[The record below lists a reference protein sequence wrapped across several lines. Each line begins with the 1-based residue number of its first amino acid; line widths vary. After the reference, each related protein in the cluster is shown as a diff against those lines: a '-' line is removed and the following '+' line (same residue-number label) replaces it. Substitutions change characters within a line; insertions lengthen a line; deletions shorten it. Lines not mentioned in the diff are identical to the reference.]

1 MASGPAEEGRRRRI
15 AVPGT
20 ILGVGL
26 GGFVDG
32 ILLHQILQWHHML
45 SSAGSDNLGL
55 RPYPP
60 DTLHGLQ
67 INTVW
72 DGFFHVI
79 CWLAVLLG
87 LWLLYARFTHSR
99 GRIWAS
105 RALWGWILVGWGAFN
120 LVEGVID
127 HHLLGLRDDRRPR
140 HPGPAHVRRTAGP
153 SAGAGRAVTRRRRP
167 HVLRRRPGR
176 TPARLRTPGP
186 LAPAP
191 RSPARDR
198 RSRAGRPLGTG
209 SLGEPTPVAGSTFFR
224 RRSQHATILTGDG
237 RRTIKMASSHRM
249 AGRTCRRSR
258 LPRRTTVA
266 PLWWGVSMQERA
278 RRHSSSPPS

>member
-105 RALWGWILVGWGAFN
+105 RALC
-120 LVEGVID
+120 
-127 HHLLGLRDDRRPR
+127 
-140 HPGPAHVRRTAGP
+140 
-153 SAGAGRAVTRRRRP
+153 SAGAP
-167 HVLRRRPGR
+167 
-176 TPARLRTPGP
+176 
-186 LAPAP
+186 
-191 RSPARDR
+191 
-198 RSRAGRPLGTG
+198 
-209 SLGEPTPVAGSTFFR
+209 STW
-224 RRSQHATILTGDG
+224 SKASSTTTCSASEMIAAHATLAQLMYAVLLVRAPVPAEQLRDAADLMYYGGDL
-237 RRTIKMASSHRM
+237 AEL
-249 AGRTCRRSR
+249 R
-258 LPRRTTVA
+258 LAFALLARWRPRRA
-266 PLWWGVSMQERA
+266 PQRA
-278 RRHSSSPPS
+278 TDDRGPAARSGPDHLASPRR